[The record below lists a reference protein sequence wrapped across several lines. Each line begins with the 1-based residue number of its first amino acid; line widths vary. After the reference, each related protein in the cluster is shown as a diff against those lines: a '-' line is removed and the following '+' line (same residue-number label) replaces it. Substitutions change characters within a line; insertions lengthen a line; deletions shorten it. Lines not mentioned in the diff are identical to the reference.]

1 MGLQALILAGGL
13 GTRLRNVIKDRPKAM
28 ALVNGRPF
36 LEYQIR
42 FLKNNGI
49 DNIVLSIGYMSEKIE
64 EHFGSGKNYGVSIVY
79 VKEKELLGTGGAIK
93 NSLDILDRQFF
104 ALNGDSIFLVDII
117 SMVKFHKN
125 NHADLTLT
133 IAKVKDKTRFGNVK
147 INDKFQIIG
156 FTEKEN
162 TSGDLINGGIYF
174 FEKNNFDWNVFP
186 QKFSIE
192 KEFFPK
198 VVAKH
203 KVFGFISDSYFIDIG
218 TAEDY
223 EKFRK
228 QISTGIMRI

>member
-49 DNIVLSIGYMSEKIE
+49 DDIVLSTGYMSEKIE

-79 VKEKELLGTGGAIK
+79 VEEKELLGTGGAIK

-104 ALNGDSIFLVDII
+104 ALNGDSIFLVDLI

-133 IAKVKDKTRFGNVK
+133 ITKVKDKTRFGNVK
-147 INDKFQIIG
+147 IDDKFQILG
-156 FTEKEN
+156 FVEKEN
-162 TSGDLINGGIYF
+162 IAGDLINGGIYF
-174 FEKNNFDWNVFP
+174 FEKNNFDWNAFP

-192 KEFFPK
+192 KEFFPN
-198 VVAKH
+198 VVTKS

-218 TAEDY
+218 TEEDY

-228 QISTGIMRI
+228 QIDTGIIRI